1 MCTLTAG
8 STRQGGVMKGRSVRL
23 LGYLWLCALGG
34 ALLFSAYQADQ
45 RSQRV
50 EEYALGCDPF
60 GYLMM
65 AREIRQAAST
75 LVLPQFHLE
84 LTQTRGLIELMQSR
98 DVPLALWDE
107 IVAPH
112 AHHYFPQAG
121 SVGVQ
126 YPPGAGLMLA
136 LFPEGHA
143 VAGLTRATV
152 VLFVAAGILL
162 LALAGAR
169 QAWLSAGFVALA
181 LHLGLGMLGKIG
193 TDSFS
198 INAALAPLLL
208 GFTCVFTALAFR
220 AGSGRGR
227 AAWVTA
233 LLGGGLLG
241 LAILIRLPI
250 IFLVPGLVILL
261 WPVSWRLSVRDLP
274 IPFGLGMMVTGIL
287 PLLAHQYRMTGA
299 WYLATYG
306 RDDRAPPSLEA
317 LGSNLIYYLGGG
329 PGSKH
334 NWALLAVLI
343 GFGGFIAYYRRP
355 KPTSLD
361 LSSTR
366 LLGSALVLW
375 GLPTVYF
382 LTHRIAISYYSIPAT
397 FGTVLLLALGTLTIE
412 GYGSPVVSRT
422 GSTTGAW
429 RYWAALALALA
440 LLPGIA
446 TLKRARSA
454 YIRHEVPLER
464 PARHFVLPAELSATH
479 AWVWADIL
487 TGTLW
492 YYANKPAFKM
502 GFTDPETRA
511 LAYRYVFERGE
522 PQYVIRDSEGMQSI
536 MDEISQMGGLIE
548 PRGKVDGHPYF
559 LIRWPKGGP
568 TRITWHGAKKD
579 DG

>member
-1 MCTLTAG
+1 
-8 STRQGGVMKGRSVRL
+8 
-23 LGYLWLCALGG
+23 
-34 ALLFSAYQADQ
+34 
-45 RSQRV
+45 
-50 EEYALGCDPF
+50 
-60 GYLMM
+60 M
-65 AREIRQAAST
+65 AREIRRAVST
-75 LVLPQFHLE
+75 LELPQFHLE
-84 LTQTRGLIELMQSR
+84 SAQTRSLIDLMQSR

-136 LFPEGHA
+136 LFPEGQA
-143 VAGLTRATV
+143 VAGLTRATI
-152 VLFVAAGILL
+152 VLFVAIGMLL
-162 LALAGAR
+162 LVLAGAR
-169 QAWLSAGFVALA
+169 QAWLSAGFVTLA

-208 GFTCVFTALAFR
+208 GFLCVFTALACR
-220 AGSGRGR
+220 AVAGSGG
-227 AAWVTA
+227 AAWATA
-233 LLGGGLLG
+233 ALGGGLLG

-250 IFLVPGLVILL
+250 ILLVPGLLILL
-261 WPVSWRLSVRDLP
+261 WPASWRLSVRDLP
-274 IPFGLGMMVTGIL
+274 LPFGLGMLVTGVL
-287 PLLAHQYRMTGA
+287 PLLAHQSRLTGA

-306 RDDRAPPSLEA
+306 RDDSAPPGLEP
-317 LGSNLIYYLGGG
+317 LGSNLLYYLGGG

-343 GFGGFIAYYRRP
+343 GLGGFIAYHRRH
-355 KPTSLD
+355 KLTSLD
-361 LSSTR
+361 LSWTR
-366 LLGSALVLW
+366 LLVSALILW

-412 GYGSPVVSRT
+412 GYGSLVVSRT

-429 RYWAALALALA
+429 RYGAALALVLA
-440 LLPGIA
+440 LLPGVA
-446 TLKRARSA
+446 TLKRAKSA
-454 YIRHEVPLER
+454 YLRPVAPVER

-492 YYANKPAFKM
+492 YYASKPAFKI
-502 GFTDPETRA
+502 GFTDAATRA

-522 PQYVIRDSEGMQSI
+522 PQYVIRDSAGMQSI
-536 MDEISQMGGLIE
+536 LDEISQMGGLIE
-548 PRGKVDGHPYF
+548 PRGQVDGHPYF
-559 LIRWPKGGP
+559 LIHWPPGGP
-568 TRITWHGAKKD
+568 ARIPWRDAAS
-579 DG
+579 

>member
-1 MCTLTAG
+1 MFAQTAG
-8 STRQGGVMKGRSVRL
+8 GARQRGLMKSRSGRL

-34 ALLFSAYQADQ
+34 ALLFSAQHAYQ
-45 RSQRV
+45 RSLRV

-60 GYLMM
+60 GYLRM
-65 AREIRQAAST
+65 AREIRRAASA
-75 LVLPQFHLE
+75 LELPQFHLE
-84 LTQTRGLIELMQSR
+84 SAQTRSLIDLMRSR
-98 DVPLALWDE
+98 DVPPALWDE

-136 LFPEGHA
+136 LFPEGQA
-143 VAGLTRATV
+143 VDGLTRATI
-152 VLFVAAGILL
+152 VLFVAIGILL
-162 LALAGAR
+162 LVLAGAR
-169 QAWLSAGFVALA
+169 QAWLSAGFVTLA
-181 LHLGLGMLGKIG
+181 LHLGLGMLGEIG

-208 GFTCVFTALAFR
+208 GFLCVFTALALR
-220 AGSGRGR
+220 AGSGRSG
-227 AAWVTA
+227 AAWTTA
-233 LLGGGLLG
+233 VLGGCLLG
-241 LAILIRLPI
+241 LVLLIRLPI
-250 IFLVPGLVILL
+250 ILLVPGLLILL
-261 WPVSWRLSVRDLP
+261 WPASWRLSIRDLP

-306 RDDRAPPSLEA
+306 RDDSAPPSLEP
-317 LGSNLIYYLGGG
+317 LGSNLLYYLGGG

-343 GFGGFIAYYRRP
+343 GLGGFIAYHRRH
-355 KPTSLD
+355 KLTSLD
-361 LSSTR
+361 LSWTR
-366 LLGSALVLW
+366 LLVSALILW

-397 FGTVLLLALGTLTIE
+397 FGTVLLLALGALTIE
-412 GYGSPVVSRT
+412 VYASPVASRT
-422 GSTTGAW
+422 RSTMGVWGCWT
-429 RYWAALALALA
+429 ALALALA
-440 LLPGIA
+440 LLPGVA

-454 YIRHEVPLER
+454 YIRHEVPIER
-464 PARHFVLPAELSATH
+464 PARHFVLPAELSEEH

-492 YYANKPAFKM
+492 YYANKPAFKI
-502 GFTDPETRA
+502 GFTDSETRA
-511 LAYRYVFERGE
+511 LAYRFVFERGE
-522 PQYVIRDSEGMQSI
+522 PQYVIRDSAGMQSI
-536 MDEISQMGGLIE
+536 MDEIFQMGGLIE

-559 LIRWPKGGP
+559 LIHWPKGGP
-568 TRITWHGAKKD
+568 ASVTLRDAAS
-579 DG
+579 